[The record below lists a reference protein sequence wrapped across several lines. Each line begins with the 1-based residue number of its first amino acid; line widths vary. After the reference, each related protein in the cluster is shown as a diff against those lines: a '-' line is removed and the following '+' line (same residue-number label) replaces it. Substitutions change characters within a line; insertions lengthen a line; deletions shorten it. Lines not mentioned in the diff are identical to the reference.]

1 MINNYDVIDIGEKE
15 KKSFEEKLQNNGFA
29 VENEYSDEKLG
40 LKLYHNK
47 KLRQPIF
54 IINEYNTI
62 DPGKQEGLILKKI
75 NEFQKTI
82 PYDKKT
88 IGVIL
93 DMKGAS
99 IIDTLNEPYY
109 FMKVPIS
116 LADLIPLK
124 KENKRLTI
132 INNVRTD
139 KGRYD
144 YIVNPYVSIVE
155 NLFGILKVIK
165 DNEDKR
171 EIVIF
176 NPVISYSIS
185 LYYAYMLKN
194 YYDCKLKE
202 W

>member
-1 MINNYDVIDIGEKE
+1 VNSSG
-15 KKSFEEKLQNNGFA
+15 
-29 VENEYSDEKLG
+29 
-40 LKLYHNK
+40 
-47 KLRQPIF
+47 
-54 IINEYNTI
+54 
-62 DPGKQEGLILKKI
+62 
-75 NEFQKTI
+75 
-82 PYDKKT
+82 
-88 IGVIL
+88 
-93 DMKGAS
+93 
-99 IIDTLNEPYY
+99 
-109 FMKVPIS
+109 
-116 LADLIPLK
+116 
-124 KENKRLTI
+124 LTI